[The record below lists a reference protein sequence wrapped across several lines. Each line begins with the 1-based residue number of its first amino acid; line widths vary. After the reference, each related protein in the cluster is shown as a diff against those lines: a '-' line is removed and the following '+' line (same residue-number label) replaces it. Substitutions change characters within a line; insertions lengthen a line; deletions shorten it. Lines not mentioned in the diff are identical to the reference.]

1 MLILLFLIIFVLYN
15 FVSLIAVATQVPWWD
30 VNTVFMLATL
40 TIGVL
45 SWRRFRY
52 FAMAMLVLAATT
64 ANIIASHAP
73 PNPDPYVTVPPSN
86 TLVIP
91 KKD

>member
-1 MLILLFLIIFVLYN
+1 MLILVFVILFVLYN

-30 VNTVFMLATL
+30 ATTGLMLATL
-40 TIGVL
+40 MMGIL
-45 SWRRFRY
+45 AWRRYRY
-52 FAMAMLVLAATT
+52 FAMAMLVAASTA